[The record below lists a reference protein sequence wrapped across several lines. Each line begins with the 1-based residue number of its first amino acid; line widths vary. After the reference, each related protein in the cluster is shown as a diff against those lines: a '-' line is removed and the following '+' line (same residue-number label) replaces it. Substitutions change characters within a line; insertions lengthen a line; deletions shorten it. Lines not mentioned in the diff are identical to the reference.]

1 MHVDHRKLLAVLVG
15 LTLNIGLSGAA
26 HAALQGRDLN
36 GSAASFEAYYDTEL
50 NITWLAD
57 ANYAKTSGYD
67 ATGEMNWT
75 DANAWAA
82 GLSFSNGVQ
91 VYDNWRLPTLT
102 PINGVRFQYV
112 GSSDGSTDEGYNI
125 SAPGSVFAGSKAS
138 EMAHLFYNTLGNPS
152 YETLTGANSGACPGP
167 NYCVQNT
174 GPFSNMKSWIYW
186 TGLEYGNNTSRAW
199 NFIPIDGSQD
209 RDPKTETYYAWAVSA
224 GDIAAV
230 PEAQTYALM
239 LAGLALV
246 GAVSRRRTQKDA

>member
-1 MHVDHRKLLAVLVG
+1 MRVDHRKLLAILVG

-26 HAALQGRDLN
+26 QAALQGRDLN
-36 GSAASFEAYYDTEL
+36 GSAGSFEAYYDTEL

-82 GLSFSNGVQ
+82 GLSFTNGVQ
-91 VYDNWRLPTLT
+91 VFDNWRLPTLT
-102 PINGVRFQYV
+102 PINGVSFQYV
-112 GSSDGSTDEGYNI
+112 DSSNGSTDEGYNI
-125 SAPGSVFAGSKAS
+125 TGPGSAHAGSKAS

-152 YETLTGANSGACPGP
+152 YETLTGANSGACSPP
-167 NYCVQNT
+167 NYCLKNV
-174 GPFSNMKSWIYW
+174 GPFSNMQAWIYW
-186 TGLEYGNNTSRAW
+186 TNTASGKDASRAFD
-199 NFIPIDGSQD
+199 FIPLDGYQGT
-209 RDPKTETYYAWAVSA
+209 DPKTDAYYAWAVSA

-230 PEAQTYALM
+230 PEAQTYVLM

-246 GAVSRRRTQKDA
+246 GAMSRRRTQKEA